1 MQTRRFNDVLL
12 RVEGYALPGPC
23 GRVALL
29 CYLIQKAAVRKRVR
43 APRAVCAW
51 LEPWAA
57 ARTPSVAM
65 LPHGMAP
72 ASSARAI
79 AAAPTSPMLVSPSCR
94 IARLRGGA
102 AAAAVTAVATVA
114 LPAASA
120 AAAPAAP
127 GRSSR
132 GLSSSAAASAAQPA
146 SAMGLEPSAR
156 RRRTERSPGWG

>member
-1 MQTRRFNDVLL
+1 MHCRARGAVASTLLLSPEGRRAQTRESASSRRCL
-12 RVEGYALPGPC
+12 A
-23 GRVALL
+23 
-29 CYLIQKAAVRKRVR
+29 
-43 APRAVCAW
+43 RAVGGCQDA
-51 LEPWAA
+51 E
-57 ARTPSVAM
+57 TPSVAM

-120 AAAPAAP
+120 AAAPVVP
-127 GRSSR
+127 RRSSR

>member
-1 MQTRRFNDVLL
+1 MHCRARGAVASTLLLSPEGRRAQTRESASSRMCL
-12 RVEGYALPGPC
+12 A
-23 GRVALL
+23 
-29 CYLIQKAAVRKRVR
+29 
-43 APRAVCAW
+43 RAVGGCQDA
-51 LEPWAA
+51 E
-57 ARTPSVAM
+57 TPSVAM

-120 AAAPAAP
+120 AAAPGTP

>member
-1 MQTRRFNDVLL
+1 MHCR
-12 RVEGYALPGPC
+12 
-23 GRVALL
+23 GRAAIALL
-29 CYLIQKAAVRKRVR
+29 CYSVQKAAVRKSVR
-43 APRAVCAW
+43 APRAVGAW
-51 LEPWAA
+51 LEPRAA
-57 ARTPSVAM
+57 ARTPSVAR

-127 GRSSR
+127 GRRSSR
-132 GLSSSAAASAAQPA
+132 GLSSSAAARAAQPA

-156 RRRTERSPGWG
+156 RRRTERSPGRG